1 MPVTIRKLDEIT
13 INRIAAGEVV
23 ERPASVV
30 KELVENALDAGAQHV
45 AIELADGGRSLI
57 SVSDDGRGMSA
68 DELSLAIERHATSKL
83 PDNDLTHIG
92 FMGFRGEA
100 LPSIGSAARLQIM
113 SRQAGDAE
121 GHAIRVE
128 GGRALGVEPVA
139 LNKGTR
145 VEVRDLFYATPARLK
160 FLKSDQAEHRAVSE
174 IVQRLALAHPDT
186 GFRLVLGGRKR
197 FDFPPD
203 ASLAARVARVVGAEF
218 IENAIEI
225 DYTRPLAGDSQGHL
239 GGFAGLP
246 TFNRGTGTA
255 QFMFVNGRPVRD
267 RALIGAIRG
276 AYRDFLAK
284 DRHPVLVLFIDV
296 PPELVD
302 VNVHPA
308 KAEVRFRDEQGVRA
322 MIVGGLRRALDD
334 AGHRASTSV
343 ASDLMARAKVEGADS
358 AAAVPR
364 QTGFTSQFYQPSRA
378 VPVTPQMAEAS
389 FEYAA
394 PLGSQSQAQSQVQSL
409 AQAQADSADDDGNAD
424 FPLGHARAQLHETY
438 IVSQTRDGF
447 VIVDQHAAH
456 ERLVYEGM
464 KQAMAGGAV
473 PRQAMLVP
481 EIVDLPEETVEQLCA
496 LGDQFAAYGLI
507 IEPFGPGAIAVQ
519 EVPAL
524 LAGGDVK
531 GLIKDLADDLD
542 ELGEGHALKDRL
554 DDVLGTMACHGSV
567 RAGRRL
573 TVEEMNALLRQME
586 ATPHS
591 GQCNHGRPT
600 YVELDKADIERLF
613 GRR

>member
-1 MPVTIRKLDEIT
+1 MPVSIRKLDEVT

-45 AIELADGGRSLI
+45 AIELAQGGRSLI
-57 SVSDDGRGMSA
+57 SVSDDGRGMTA
-68 DELSLAIERHATSKL
+68 DDLALAIERHATSKL

-100 LPSIGSAARLQIM
+100 LPSIGSAARLQIT
-113 SRQAGDAE
+113 SRQAGDDE
-121 GHAIRVE
+121 GHVIKVE
-128 GGRALGVEPVA
+128 GGRAFAVGPAA

-186 GFRLVLGGRKR
+186 GFRLMLDGRKR

-203 ASLAARVARVVGAEF
+203 PSLAARVARVVGADF

-225 DYTRPLAGDSQGHL
+225 DYTRPLAGDSEGHL

-255 QFMFVNGRPVRD
+255 QFLFVNGRPVRD
-267 RALIGAIRG
+267 RSLIGAIRG

-284 DRHPVLVLFIDV
+284 DRHPVLVLFINV

-322 MIVGGLRRALDD
+322 MIVGGLRRALDE

-343 ASDLMARAKVEGADS
+343 AADLMSRARPEFEQTGE
-358 AAAVPR
+358 PR
-364 QTGFTSQFYQPSRA
+364 QTGFTSQLYQPPRPSTL
-378 VPVTPQMAEAS
+378 TPQMAEAS
-389 FEYAA
+389 FDYAA
-394 PLGSQSQAQSQVQSL
+394 PIAGQPSAPAAQE
-409 AQAQADSADDDGNAD
+409 DKTGDED

-438 IVSQTRDGF
+438 IVSQTREGF

-481 EIVDLPEETVEQLCA
+481 EIVDLPEETVDQLCA
-496 LGDQFAAYGLI
+496 LADQFALYGLI

-573 TVEEMNALLRQME
+573 TIEEMNALLRQME